1 MRRKNDGLGN
11 NGRVRPFV
19 VALSLIILGLLLH
32 QWWWRVG
39 GVIMIVL
46 FIEAYFRYRS
56 LD

>member
-11 NGRVRPFV
+11 SGRVRPFV
-19 VALSLIILGLLLH
+19 VALLLIILGLLLH
-32 QWWWRVG
+32 QWWWKVG